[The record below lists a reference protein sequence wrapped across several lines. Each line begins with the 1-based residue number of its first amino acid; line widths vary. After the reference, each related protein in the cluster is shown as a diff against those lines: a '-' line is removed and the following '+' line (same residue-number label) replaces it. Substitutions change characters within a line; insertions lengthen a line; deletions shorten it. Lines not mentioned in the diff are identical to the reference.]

1 MNMKRYNIYLA
12 IAALLLAGCNK
23 EPAPV
28 GAEMTVE
35 ATLGA
40 ATKVSA
46 GGDAFTAGDQI
57 AVFAWLGSATT
68 NPATR
73 VVDGVMNT
81 FDGTSWTPA
90 SPMLWK
96 NAHDTHFF
104 LGVYPASKAPGSDFT
119 AVPYAMTGSAAADDL
134 LLATTPADVTNT
146 GAAVQLGFHHT
157 MARLDVNL
165 RFRNEW
171 TSVPTADHVSVSVEA
186 KRSASVNYLTET
198 VTASGTASNVAL
210 APATAATGYALGY
223 SGLQVPQD
231 GVKKIIVEVDGFEY
245 VFASANDIP
254 LTSGKYTTLNLVLGK
269 DKLELAGVSVS
280 DWTATTLSGVEAD
293 PTWALATPLTIE
305 AKEAGAGVRF
315 DIYTEEATNPV
326 YYRTHDGV
334 AWSDWAEYGSGTTVT
349 LAKVGD
355 KVQFKGNNA
364 RYAFGTSAAST
375 FVFSKDCYVYGNIMS
390 LITSSDF
397 STCTS
402 LTKTHVFAR
411 MFQGN
416 THLLSH
422 PTQELLLP
430 VLELTEAC
438 YNSMFYGCTALETA
452 PKIPAITM
460 ARVSCV
466 SMFSGCTSLTTAPK
480 LAATTLADNCYDSMF
495 QNCTSLTTIP
505 ANMLPANKMESGCYS
520 KMFEGCTSLITVPDT
535 MLPATTL
542 ANSCYGRMFSHC
554 TSLTATPALPA
565 SELAIHCYNSMF
577 EYCSSLTTVQV
588 LPSTTMEKYCYV
600 AMFSSCTSLTTIPAG
615 MLPATDLAQACYYAM
630 FFGCTSLNSVPS
642 GLLPATSLEIDCY
655 NGMFEGCTSLNSVP
669 SDLLPATNLEMECYY
684 SMFEGCTALTA
695 GPILPAEKLVKG
707 CYREMFASC
716 SSLSSVT
723 CLAKQGFDTDPMTDW
738 LKGVA
743 ATGTLFH
750 VTDPDD
756 YNGDV
761 PSGWTLSHYT
771 P

>member
-1 MNMKRYNIYLA
+1 MNRTKILFS
-12 IAALLLAGCNK
+12 IAALLALAGCGK
-23 EPAPV
+23 EPAPM

-57 AVFAWLGSATT
+57 AVYAWTGNATT

-73 VVDGVMNT
+73 VVDGVVNT
-81 FDGTSWTPA
+81 FDGTTWTPA

-96 NAHDTHFF
+96 NAHDTHYF

-119 AVPYAMTGSAAADDL
+119 AVPYALTGSAAADDL
-134 LLATTPADVTNT
+134 LLATTPAGVKNT
-146 GAAVQLGFHHT
+146 GDAVQLGFHHV

-171 TSVPTADHVSVSVEA
+171 ATAPTADHVSVSVEA
-186 KRSASVNYLTET
+186 KRSATVNYLTET
-198 VTASGTASNVAL
+198 VTASGAAGNVAL

-231 GVKKIIVEVDGFEY
+231 GVRKITVVVDDHEY
-245 VFASANDIP
+245 EFVSTTDIP

-269 DKLELAGVSVS
+269 DKLEFADVSVS
-280 DWTATTLSGVEAD
+280 DWTATMLSGVEAD

-315 DIYTEEATNPV
+315 NIYTEVATNPV

-334 AWSDWAEYGSGTTVT
+334 AWSDWAEYSSGATVT

-355 KVQFKGNNA
+355 KVQFKGDNA
-364 RYAFGTSAAST
+364 GYAFGASAAST

-390 LITSSDF
+390 LITSTDF

-430 VLELTEAC
+430 VMELTEAC
-438 YNSMFYGCTALETA
+438 YNLMFYGCTALETA

-460 ARVSCV
+460 ARASCV
-466 SMFSGCTSLTTAPK
+466 SMFSGCTSLKNVPDLPATTMAWESCMYMFYGCTSMITAPK

-495 QNCTSLTTIP
+495 RNCTSLTTIP
-505 ANMLPANKMESGCYS
+505 ANMLPANKMESGCYKS
-520 KMFEGCTSLITVPDT
+520 MFEGCISLITVPDT

-565 SELAIHCYNSMF
+565 SELAISCYVSMF

-588 LPSTTMEKYCYV
+588 LPSTTMVKYCYDG
-600 AMFSSCTSLTTIPAG
+600 MFSRCTSLTTIPTG
-615 MLPATDLAQACYYAM
+615 MLPATTLADNCYYAM
-630 FFGCTSLNSVPS
+630 FFGCTSLNSFP
-642 GLLPATSLEIDCY
+642 
-655 NGMFEGCTSLNSVP
+655 N
-669 SDLLPATNLEMECYY
+669 DLLPATNLKIDCYN
-684 SMFEGCTALTA
+684 SMFEGCTSMTA
-695 GPILPAEKLVKG
+695 GPILPAEKLVSG
-707 CYREMFASC
+707 CYNEMFAYC
-716 SSLSSVT
+716 SNLSSVT
-723 CLAKQGFDTDPMTDW
+723 CLANDDSTIMLHSTTDW
-738 LKGVA
+738 LKDVA
-743 ATGTLFH
+743 ATGILYRSSSCSFWVDH
-750 VTDPDD
+750 L
-756 YNGDV
+756 
-761 PSGWTLSHYT
+761 PSGWTETTYT

>member
-1 MNMKRYNIYLA
+1 MNRTKILFS
-12 IAALLLAGCNK
+12 IAALLALAGCGK
-23 EPAPV
+23 EPMAPE
-28 GAEMTVE
+28 GGSITVE

-46 GGDAFTAGDQI
+46 AGDAFTTGDQI
-57 AVFAWLGSATT
+57 AVYAWLGGATT

-73 VVDGVMNT
+73 VVDGVVNT

-90 SPMLWK
+90 TMMRWQVTADP
-96 NAHDTHFF
+96 HYF

-119 AVPYAMTGSAAADDL
+119 AVPYTVTGSAAADDL
-134 LLATTPADVTNT
+134 LLATTPAGVTNT
-146 GAAVQLGFHHT
+146 GDAVQLGFHHV

-186 KRSASVNYLTET
+186 KHSATVNYLTET
-198 VTASGTASNVAL
+198 VTPSGSTGNINLAL
-210 APATAATGYALGY
+210 ATAATGYALGY

-231 GVKKIIVEVDGFEY
+231 GVRKITVVVDGYEY
-245 VFASANDIP
+245 EFVSTTDIP

-280 DWTATTLSGVEAD
+280 DWTATMLSGVEAD

-315 DIYTEEATNPV
+315 NIYTEVATNPV

-334 AWSDWAEYGSGTTVT
+334 AWSDWAEYLGGTTVT
-349 LAKVGD
+349 LTNAGD
-355 KVQFKGNNA
+355 KVQFKGDNA
-364 RYAFGTSAAST
+364 GYAFGASAAST

-390 LITSSDF
+390 LITSTDF

-430 VLELTEAC
+430 VMELTEAC
-438 YNSMFYGCTALETA
+438 YNLMFYGCTALETA

-460 ARVSCV
+460 ARASCV
-466 SMFSGCTSLTTAPK
+466 SMFSGCTSLKNVPDLPATTMAQRSCEYMFYGCTSLTTAPK

-505 ANMLPANKMESGCYS
+505 ANMLPANNMEIGCY
-520 KMFEGCTSLITVPDT
+520 KGMFKG
-535 MLPATTL
+535 
-542 ANSCYGRMFSHC
+542 
-554 TSLTATPALPA
+554 
-565 SELAIHCYNSMF
+565 
-577 EYCSSLTTVQV
+577 
-588 LPSTTMEKYCYV
+588 
-600 AMFSSCTSLTTIPAG
+600 CTSLTT
-615 MLPATDLAQACYYAM
+615 
-630 FFGCTSLNSVPS
+630 
-642 GLLPATSLEIDCY
+642 
-655 NGMFEGCTSLNSVP
+655 
-669 SDLLPATNLEMECYY
+669 
-684 SMFEGCTALTA
+684 
-695 GPILPAEKLVKG
+695 GPILPAEELKGG
-707 CYREMFASC
+707 CYQEMFASC

-723 CLAKQGFDTDPMTDW
+723 CLADPATSYAQSPNPLSDW
-738 LKGVA
+738 LKDVA
-743 ATGTLFH
+743 ATGTLYAKYSW
-750 VTDPDD
+750 TDEAFI
-756 YNGDV
+756 
-761 PSGWTLSHYT
+761 PSGWTVTTYQ